1 MGFQPIKGNIQ
12 LPPAALL
19 LKKASINMSTGA
31 KDSGVVVQN
40 RRFKQVKNT
49 SEATTPATEM

>member
-1 MGFQPIKGNIQ
+1 
-12 LPPAALL
+12 
-19 LKKASINMSTGA
+19 MSAGA
-31 KDSGVVVQN
+31 KDSVVVFEN

>member
-1 MGFQPIKGNIQ
+1 MAFQPIKGDIQ
-12 LPPAALL
+12 LPPAAYL
-19 LKKASINMSTGA
+19 LKKASINMSAGA
-31 KDSGVVVQN
+31 KDSVVVFEN